1 MYDLSSLESIKEYM
15 IAEGQ
20 TIAVAESVTSGHLQ
34 AAFSLAEKATQFFQ
48 GGITA
53 YNLGQKSRWLK
64 VDPIHALSC
73 NCVSEKVAEEMAVN
87 VCEFFSSSWG
97 IGVTGYAAPDK
108 NNPRDYLFAICAIA
122 FEGKVVKT
130 KTIKAR
136 HEEILEN
143 QVFYTNQILN
153 FLVEII
159 RRN

>member
-1 MYDLSSLESIKEYM
+1 MYDSASLDAISKYM
-15 IAEGQ
+15 IAHEQ
-20 TIAVAESVTSGHLQ
+20 SVAAAESVTSGHIQ
-34 AAFSLAEKATQFFQ
+34 AAFSLAKKATQFFQ

-73 NCVSEKVAEEMAVN
+73 NCVSEKVAGEMALH
-87 VCEFFSSSWG
+87 VCKVFSSHWG
-97 IGVTGYAAPDK
+97 IGITGYAAPDE

-136 HEEILEN
+136 HEEILDN
-143 QVFYTNQILN
+143 QIYYTNQILQ
-153 FLVEII
+153 FLSETVKA
-159 RRN
+159 